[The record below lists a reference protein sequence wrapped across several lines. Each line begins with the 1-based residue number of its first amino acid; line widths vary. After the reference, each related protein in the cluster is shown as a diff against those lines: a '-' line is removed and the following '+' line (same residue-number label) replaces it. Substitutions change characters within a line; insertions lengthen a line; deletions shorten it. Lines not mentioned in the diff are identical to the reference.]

1 LSKERIEMCEVS
13 QKRVETCETCPK
25 RELKCVRVLE
35 RDIDSVHVTRNAS
48 KKMRPHLKKELPM
61 KNSKNLTSSE
71 KKFGEFGGEMCFSSA
86 NFTNFANVLKFFAP
100 KMLISQN
107 KKLKN

>member
-1 LSKERIEMCEVS
+1 LSKERIERCEIS

-48 KKMRPHLKKELPM
+48 KKMWPHLKKELPM
-61 KNSKNLTSSE
+61 KNSKNSTSSLGE
-71 KKFGEFGGEMCFSSA
+71 K
-86 NFTNFANVLKFFAP
+86 
-100 KMLISQN
+100 
-107 KKLKN
+107 

>member
-1 LSKERIEMCEVS
+1 MCEVS

-48 KKMRPHLKKELPM
+48 KNIQPHLKKELPI
-61 KNSKNLTSSE
+61 KNSKNSTFSE
-71 KKFGEFGGEMCFSSA
+71 KKSWGIWGR
-86 NFTNFANVLKFFAP
+86 NVFF
-100 KMLISQN
+100 
-107 KKLKN
+107 